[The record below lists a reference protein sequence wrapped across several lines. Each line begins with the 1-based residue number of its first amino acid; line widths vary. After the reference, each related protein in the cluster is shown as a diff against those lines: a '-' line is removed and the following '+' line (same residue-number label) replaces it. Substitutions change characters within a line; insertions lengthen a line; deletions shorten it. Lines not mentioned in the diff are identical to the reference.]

1 MSKPFKHARGQAA
14 VELAVTMVLLIPL
27 ILYTI
32 FLQDLLAYKLD
43 SQEPTIVAGWD
54 HETVNYQTSNPDVG
68 GMNRL
73 KYCDHSAAFDSYTKS
88 YDCDQDGVHHEASAA
103 HQCWLVPGA
112 KQLECTNDTQVG
124 TDLLPGNGEFTTW
137 HGLFNKGGMARCTA
151 NVGVMNYFLPNTFFN
166 WASQREVTSKTKL
179 GGDAAAEHSANSAVH
194 GDATGGKSEPA
205 SWIMPEEVFAV
216 MTDPWALNTDSD
228 PKKPLPKTSPE
239 DLQALPPFHP
249 FWERASVYFDGP
261 AGGGFMAGGNSAA
274 KDYRSGLDELVSQSA
289 EIDLVGDDPSTLPL
303 AWEEGKERKF
313 NDGYASGWEDS
324 RMRSASRA
332 NEYPKD
338 WGP

>member
-1 MSKPFKHARGQAA
+1 VRNPIKRVRGQAA
-14 VELAVTMVLLIPL
+14 VELAVTMILLIPL
-27 ILYTI
+27 ILYTL
-32 FLQDLLAYKLD
+32 FLEDLLAYKLD

-73 KYCDHSAAFDSYTKS
+73 KYCDHTAAFDSYTKS

-112 KQLECTNDTQVG
+112 NQLACTNNSSFGSDVMPSNT
-124 TDLLPGNGEFTTW
+124 EFTTW
-137 HGLFNKGGMARCTA
+137 YGMFNKGGMARCTA
-151 NVGVMNYFLPNTFFN
+151 NVGVMNYFLPNKFFN
-166 WASQREVTSKTKL
+166 WAAREEVTNRQKL
-179 GGDAAAEHSANSAVH
+179 GGAQAAIDSSNASVH
-194 GDATGGKSEPA
+194 GDATGGSSQGA
-205 SWIMPEEVFAV
+205 SWVMREEVFAV
-216 MTDPWALNTDSD
+216 LTDPWALNTDD
-228 PKKPLPKTSPE
+228 DGKADLPDTSPDGFQE
-239 DLQALPPFHP
+239 MHP
-249 FWERASVYFDGP
+249 FWQRASVYFDNP
-261 AGGGFMAGGNSAA
+261 AGGVGFMRDGNSKA
-274 KDYRSGLDELVSQSA
+274 KDYRSGLDELISKSA

-303 AWEEGKERKF
+303 AWKKDKQRDF

-324 RMRSASRA
+324 RMRNANRA